1 MAIEERKTKTGISFK
16 IIAYDGYKIDKDG
29 KYIQVK
35 KSKTF
40 KPPKDMPIRQARRL
54 AQQMELDFT
63 DQYKKHQASGINM
76 KLSEVWDW
84 FNKFYAPNYLRES
97 TLETMKCIVE
107 AKILPEI
114 GHIKIGDFSPNRITA
129 FLYDAA
135 IYKDKDGNPLQ
146 PIKYYKDSY
155 TQLIFSKLHTL
166 FDVAV
171 KQGWIKDNPCTNAI
185 KPKRNKSKKIPPF
198 EIEQIKDLIKRS
210 EDFNTYNAVIHFQL
224 YTGMRIGETLALT
237 WDDID
242 FDKRIIEINKTVNF
256 IKGEFKI
263 GPPKTDNSYRV
274 LGMNNTVYNLLK
286 QVKEQQDEMKNA
298 LKDVWQNLNLVFT
311 QDTGGYIQK
320 ANINNRLNSLK
331 KGTNYEYITVH
342 SLRHA
347 NATLLLMNGV
357 DLKIVSA
364 HLGHNDIQTTAN
376 IYIDVL
382 KSQRQV
388 VAQLI
393 EFNLETQ

>member
-1 MAIEERKTKTGISFK
+1 MSIQERKTKTGISFR
-16 IIAYDGYKIDKDG
+16 IIAYDGYKIDKNG
-29 KYIQVK
+29 NYRQVRK
-35 KSKTF
+35 TKTF
-40 KPPKDMPIRQARRL
+40 KPPKDMPLRQARKI

-63 DQYKKHQASGINM
+63 DQYKKNQASGVNM
-76 KLSEVWDW
+76 KLTEVWEW
-84 FNKFYAPNYLRES
+84 FSKYYAPNYLRES
-97 TLETMKCIVE
+97 TQETMRNIVE

-114 GHIKIGDFSPNRITA
+114 GHIKLGDFSSNRITA
-129 FLYDAA
+129 FLYDVA
-135 IYKDKDGNPLQ
+135 IYKDKDGK
-146 PIKYYKDSY
+146 PIKPTQYYKDSY

-185 KPKRNKSKKIPPF
+185 KPKRNKTQKLPPF
-198 EIEQIKDLIKRS
+198 EIDQIKDLLKRS
-210 EDFNTYNAVIHFQL
+210 ENFDTYNAVIHFQL

-242 FDKRIIEINKTVNF
+242 FDKRTININKTINYVR
-256 IKGEFKI
+256 GEFKV
-263 GPPKTDNSYRV
+263 GPPKTENSYRI
-274 LGMNNTVYNLLK
+274 LGMNNTVYHLLQ
-286 QVKEQQDEMKNA
+286 QVKEEQDKMKIA
-298 LKDVWQNLNLVFT
+298 LKDVWQDLNLVFT

-320 ANINNRLNSLK
+320 ANINNRLSSLK

-376 IYIDVL
+376 VYIDVL
-382 KSQRQV
+382 KSQQQV

-393 EFNLETQ
+393 EFNLES

>member
-1 MAIEERKTKTGISFK
+1 MSIQERKTKTGISFR
-16 IIAYDGYKIDKDG
+16 ITAYDGYKIDKNG
-29 KYIQVK
+29 NYRQVRK
-35 KSKTF
+35 TKTF
-40 KPPKDMPIRQARRL
+40 KPPKDMPLRQARKI

-63 DQYKKHQASGINM
+63 DQYKKNQASGVNM

-84 FNKFYAPNYLRES
+84 FSKYYAPNYLRES
-97 TLETMKCIVE
+97 TQETMRNIVE

-114 GHIKIGDFSPNRITA
+114 GHIKLGDFSPNRITA
-129 FLYDAA
+129 FLYDVA
-135 IYKDKDGNPLQ
+135 IYKDKDGK
-146 PIKYYKDSY
+146 PIKPTKYYKDSY

-166 FDVAV
+166 FDIAV

-185 KPKRNKSKKIPPF
+185 KPKRNKTQKLPPF
-198 EIEQIKDLIKRS
+198 EIDQIKDLLKRS
-210 EDFNTYNAVIHFQL
+210 ENFDTYNAVIHFQL

-242 FDKRIIEINKTVNF
+242 FEKRTININKTINYV
-256 IKGEFKI
+256 KGEFKI
-263 GPPKTDNSYRV
+263 GPPKTDNSYRI
-274 LGMNNTVYNLLK
+274 LGMNNTVYSLL
-286 QVKEQQDEMKNA
+286 QQIKEEQDKMKKA
-298 LKDVWQNLNLVFT
+298 LKDVWQDLNLVFT

-320 ANINNRLNSLK
+320 ANINNRLSSLK

-376 IYIDVL
+376 VYIDVL
-382 KSQRQV
+382 KSQQQV

-393 EFNLETQ
+393 EFNLES

>member
-1 MAIEERKTKTGISFK
+1 MSIQERKTKTGISFR
-16 IIAYDGYKIDKDG
+16 IIAYDGYKIDKNG
-29 KYIQVK
+29 NYRQVRK
-35 KSKTF
+35 TKTF
-40 KPPKDMPIRQARRL
+40 KPPKDMPLRQARKI

-63 DQYKKHQASGINM
+63 DQYKKNQASGVNM
-76 KLSEVWDW
+76 KLTEVWEW
-84 FNKFYAPNYLRES
+84 FSKYYAPNYLRES
-97 TLETMKCIVE
+97 TQEMMRNIVE
-107 AKILPEI
+107 TKILPEI
-114 GHIKIGDFSPNRITA
+114 GHIKLGDFSPNRITA
-129 FLYDAA
+129 FLYDVA
-135 IYKDKDGNPLQ
+135 IYKDKDGK
-146 PIKYYKDSY
+146 PIKPTQYYKDSY

-185 KPKRNKSKKIPPF
+185 KPKRNKTQKLPPF
-198 EIEQIKDLIKRS
+198 EIDQIKDLLKRS
-210 EDFNTYNAVIHFQL
+210 ENFDTYNAVIHFQL

-242 FDKRIIEINKTVNF
+242 FDKRTININKTINYVR
-256 IKGEFKI
+256 GEFKV
-263 GPPKTDNSYRV
+263 GPPKTENSYRI
-274 LGMNNTVYNLLK
+274 LGMNNTVYNLLQ
-286 QVKEQQDEMKNA
+286 QVKEEQDKMKLA
-298 LKDVWQNLNLVFT
+298 LKDVWQDLNLVFT

-320 ANINNRLNSLK
+320 ANINNRLSSLK

-376 IYIDVL
+376 VYIDVL
-382 KSQRQV
+382 KSQQQV

-393 EFNLETQ
+393 EFNLES

>member
-1 MAIEERKTKTGISFK
+1 MSIQERKTKTGISFR
-16 IIAYDGYKIDKDG
+16 ITAYDGYKIDKNG
-29 KYIQVK
+29 NYRQVRK
-35 KSKTF
+35 TKTF
-40 KPPKDMPIRQARRL
+40 KPPKDMPLRQARKI

-63 DQYKKHQASGINM
+63 DQYKKDQASGVSM

-84 FNKFYAPNYLRES
+84 FSKYYAPNYLRES
-97 TLETMKCIVE
+97 TQETMRNIVE

-114 GHIKIGDFSPNRITA
+114 GHIKLGDFSPNRITA
-129 FLYDAA
+129 FLYDVA
-135 IYKDKDGNPLQ
+135 IYKDKDGK
-146 PIKYYKDSY
+146 PIKPTKYYKDSY

-166 FDVAV
+166 FDIAV

-185 KPKRNKSKKIPPF
+185 KPKRNKTQKLPPF
-198 EIEQIKDLIKRS
+198 EIDQIKDLLKRS
-210 EDFNTYNAVIHFQL
+210 ENFDTYNAVIHFQL

-242 FDKRIIEINKTVNF
+242 FEKRTININKTINYV
-256 IKGEFKI
+256 KGEFKI
-263 GPPKTDNSYRV
+263 GPPKTDNSYRI
-274 LGMNNTVYNLLK
+274 LGMNNTVYSLL
-286 QVKEQQDEMKNA
+286 QQIKEEQDKMKKA
-298 LKDVWQNLNLVFT
+298 LKDVWQDLNLVFT

-320 ANINNRLNSLK
+320 ANINNRLSSLK

-376 IYIDVL
+376 VYIDVL
-382 KSQRQV
+382 KSQQQV

-393 EFNLETQ
+393 EFNLES

>member
-1 MAIEERKTKTGISFK
+1 MSIQERKTKTGISFR
-16 IIAYDGYKIDKDG
+16 ITAYDGYKIDKNG
-29 KYIQVK
+29 NYRQVRK
-35 KSKTF
+35 TKTF
-40 KPPKDMPIRQARRL
+40 KPPKDMPLRQARKI

-63 DQYKKHQASGINM
+63 DQYKKNQASGVSM

-84 FNKFYAPNYLRES
+84 FSKYYAPNYLRES
-97 TLETMKCIVE
+97 TQETMRNIVE

-114 GHIKIGDFSPNRITA
+114 GHIKLGDFSPNRITA
-129 FLYDAA
+129 FLYDVA
-135 IYKDKDGNPLQ
+135 IYKDKDGK
-146 PIKYYKDSY
+146 PIKPTKYYKDSY

-166 FDVAV
+166 FDIAV

-185 KPKRNKSKKIPPF
+185 KPKRNKTQKLPPF
-198 EIEQIKDLIKRS
+198 EIDQIKDLLKRS
-210 EDFNTYNAVIHFQL
+210 ENFDTYNAVIHFQL

-242 FDKRIIEINKTVNF
+242 FEKRTININKTINYV
-256 IKGEFKI
+256 KGEFKI
-263 GPPKTDNSYRV
+263 GPPKTDNSYRI
-274 LGMNNTVYNLLK
+274 LGMNNTVYSPL
-286 QVKEQQDEMKNA
+286 QQIKEEQDKMKKA
-298 LKDVWQNLNLVFT
+298 LKDVWQDLNLVFT

-320 ANINNRLNSLK
+320 ANINNRLSSLK

-376 IYIDVL
+376 VYIDVL
-382 KSQRQV
+382 KSQQQV

-393 EFNLETQ
+393 EFNLES

>member
-1 MAIEERKTKTGISFK
+1 MSIQERKTKTGISFR
-16 IIAYDGYKIDKDG
+16 IIAYDGYKIDKNG
-29 KYIQVK
+29 NYRQVRK
-35 KSKTF
+35 TKTF
-40 KPPKDMPIRQARRL
+40 KPPKDMPLRQARKI

-63 DQYKKHQASGINM
+63 DQYKKNQASGVNM
-76 KLSEVWDW
+76 KLTEVWEW
-84 FNKFYAPNYLRES
+84 FSKYYAPNYLRES
-97 TLETMKCIVE
+97 TQETMRNIVE
-107 AKILPEI
+107 TKILPEI
-114 GHIKIGDFSPNRITA
+114 GQIKLGDFSSNRITA
-129 FLYDAA
+129 FLYDVA
-135 IYKDKDGNPLQ
+135 IYKDKDGK
-146 PIKYYKDSY
+146 PIKPTQYYKDSY

-185 KPKRNKSKKIPPF
+185 KPKRNKTQKLPPF
-198 EIEQIKDLIKRS
+198 EIDQIKDLLKRS
-210 EDFNTYNAVIHFQL
+210 ENFDTYNAVIHFQL

-242 FDKRIIEINKTVNF
+242 FDKRTININKTINYVR
-256 IKGEFKI
+256 GEFKV
-263 GPPKTDNSYRV
+263 GPPKTENSYRI
-274 LGMNNTVYNLLK
+274 LGMNNTVYHLLQ
-286 QVKEQQDEMKNA
+286 QVKEEQDKMKIA
-298 LKDVWQNLNLVFT
+298 LKDVWQDLNLVFT

-320 ANINNRLNSLK
+320 ANINNRLSSLK

-376 IYIDVL
+376 VYIDVL
-382 KSQRQV
+382 KSQQQV

-393 EFNLETQ
+393 EFNLES

>member
-1 MAIEERKTKTGISFK
+1 MSIQERKTKTGISFR
-16 IIAYDGYKIDKDG
+16 IIAYDGYKIDKNG
-29 KYIQVK
+29 NYRQVRK
-35 KSKTF
+35 TKTF
-40 KPPKDMPIRQARRL
+40 KPPKDMPLRQARKI

-63 DQYKKHQASGINM
+63 DQYKKNQASGVNM
-76 KLSEVWDW
+76 KLTEVWEW
-84 FNKFYAPNYLRES
+84 FSKYYAPNYLRES
-97 TLETMKCIVE
+97 TQETMRNIVE
-107 AKILPEI
+107 TKILPEI
-114 GHIKIGDFSPNRITA
+114 GHIKLGDFSPNRITA
-129 FLYDAA
+129 FLYDVA
-135 IYKDKDGNPLQ
+135 IYKDKDGK
-146 PIKYYKDSY
+146 PIKPTKYYKDSY

-185 KPKRNKSKKIPPF
+185 KPKRNKTQKLPPF
-198 EIEQIKDLIKRS
+198 EIDQIKDLLKRS
-210 EDFNTYNAVIHFQL
+210 ENFDTYNAVIHFQL

-242 FDKRIIEINKTVNF
+242 FDKRTININKTINYVR
-256 IKGEFKI
+256 GEFKV
-263 GPPKTDNSYRV
+263 GPPKTENSYRI
-274 LGMNNTVYNLLK
+274 LGMNNTVYHLLQ
-286 QVKEQQDEMKNA
+286 QVKEEQDKMKIA
-298 LKDVWQNLNLVFT
+298 LKDVWQDLNLVFT

-320 ANINNRLNSLK
+320 ANINNRLSSLK

-376 IYIDVL
+376 VYIDVL
-382 KSQRQV
+382 KSQQQV

-393 EFNLETQ
+393 EFNLES

>member
-1 MAIEERKTKTGISFK
+1 MSIQERKTKTGISFR
-16 IIAYDGYKIDKDG
+16 IIAYDGYKIDKNG
-29 KYIQVK
+29 NYRQVRK
-35 KSKTF
+35 TKTF
-40 KPPKDMPIRQARRL
+40 KPPKDMPLRQARKI

-63 DQYKKHQASGINM
+63 DQYKKNQASGVNM
-76 KLSEVWDW
+76 KLTEVWEW
-84 FNKFYAPNYLRES
+84 FSKYYAPNYLRES
-97 TLETMKCIVE
+97 TQETMRNIVE
-107 AKILPEI
+107 TKILPEI
-114 GHIKIGDFSPNRITA
+114 GHIKLGDFSPNRITA
-129 FLYDAA
+129 FLYDVA
-135 IYKDKDGNPLQ
+135 IYKDKDGK
-146 PIKYYKDSY
+146 PIKPTQYYKDSY

-185 KPKRNKSKKIPPF
+185 KPKRNKTQKLPPF
-198 EIEQIKDLIKRS
+198 EIDQIKDLLKRS
-210 EDFNTYNAVIHFQL
+210 ENFDTYNAVIHFQL

-242 FDKRIIEINKTVNF
+242 FDKRTIIINKTINYVR
-256 IKGEFKI
+256 GEFKV
-263 GPPKTDNSYRV
+263 GPPKTENSYRI
-274 LGMNNTVYNLLK
+274 LGMNNTVYNLLQ
-286 QVKEQQDEMKNA
+286 QVKEEQDKMKLA
-298 LKDVWQNLNLVFT
+298 LKDVWQDLNLVFT

-320 ANINNRLNSLK
+320 ANINNRLSSLK

-376 IYIDVL
+376 VYIDVL
-382 KSQRQV
+382 KSQQQV

-393 EFNLETQ
+393 EFNLES

>member
-1 MAIEERKTKTGISFK
+1 MSIQERKTKTGISFR
-16 IIAYDGYKIDKDG
+16 ITAYDEYKIDKNG
-29 KYIQVK
+29 NYRQVRK
-35 KSKTF
+35 TKTF
-40 KPPKDMPIRQARRL
+40 KPPKDMPLRQARKI

-63 DQYKKHQASGINM
+63 DQYKKNQASGVSM

-84 FNKFYAPNYLRES
+84 FSKYYAPNYLRES
-97 TLETMKCIVE
+97 TQETMRNIVE

-114 GHIKIGDFSPNRITA
+114 GHIKLGDFSPNRITA
-129 FLYDAA
+129 FLYDVA
-135 IYKDKDGNPLQ
+135 IYKDKDGK
-146 PIKYYKDSY
+146 PIKPTKYYKDSY

-166 FDVAV
+166 FDIAV

-185 KPKRNKSKKIPPF
+185 KPKRNKTQKLPPF
-198 EIEQIKDLIKRS
+198 EIDQIKDLLKRS
-210 EDFNTYNAVIHFQL
+210 ENFDTYNAVIHFQL

-242 FDKRIIEINKTVNF
+242 FEKRTININKTINYV
-256 IKGEFKI
+256 KGEFKI
-263 GPPKTDNSYRV
+263 GPPKTDNSYRI
-274 LGMNNTVYNLLK
+274 LGMNNTVYSLL
-286 QVKEQQDEMKNA
+286 QQIKEEQDKMKKA
-298 LKDVWQNLNLVFT
+298 LKDVWQDLNLVFT

-320 ANINNRLNSLK
+320 ANINNRLSSLK

-376 IYIDVL
+376 VYIDVL
-382 KSQRQV
+382 KSQQQV

-393 EFNLETQ
+393 EFNLES

>member
-1 MAIEERKTKTGISFK
+1 MSIQERKTKTGISFR
-16 IIAYDGYKIDKDG
+16 ITAYDGYKIDKNG
-29 KYIQVK
+29 NYRQVRK
-35 KSKTF
+35 TKTF
-40 KPPKDMPIRQARRL
+40 KPPKDMPLRQARKI

-63 DQYKKHQASGINM
+63 DQYKKNQASGVSM

-84 FNKFYAPNYLRES
+84 FSKYYAPNYLRES
-97 TLETMKCIVE
+97 TQETMRNIVE

-114 GHIKIGDFSPNRITA
+114 GHIKLGDFSPNRITA
-129 FLYDAA
+129 FLYDVA
-135 IYKDKDGNPLQ
+135 IYKDKDGK
-146 PIKYYKDSY
+146 PIKPTKYYKDSY

-166 FDVAV
+166 FDIAV

-185 KPKRNKSKKIPPF
+185 KPKRNKTQKLPPF
-198 EIEQIKDLIKRS
+198 ESDQIKDLLKRS
-210 EDFNTYNAVIHFQL
+210 ENFDTYNAVIHFQL

-242 FDKRIIEINKTVNF
+242 FEKRTININKTINYV
-256 IKGEFKI
+256 KGEFKI
-263 GPPKTDNSYRV
+263 GPPKTDNSYRI
-274 LGMNNTVYNLLK
+274 LGMNNTVYSLL
-286 QVKEQQDEMKNA
+286 QQIKEEQDKMKKA
-298 LKDVWQNLNLVFT
+298 LKDVWQDLNLVFT

-320 ANINNRLNSLK
+320 ANINNRLSSLK

-376 IYIDVL
+376 VYIDVL
-382 KSQRQV
+382 KSQQQV

-393 EFNLETQ
+393 EFNLES

>member
-1 MAIEERKTKTGISFK
+1 MSIQERKTKTGISFR
-16 IIAYDGYKIDKDG
+16 ITAYDGYKIDKNG
-29 KYIQVK
+29 NYRQVRK
-35 KSKTF
+35 TKTF
-40 KPPKDMPIRQARRL
+40 KPPKDMPLRQARKI

-63 DQYKKHQASGINM
+63 DQYKKNQASGVSM

-84 FNKFYAPNYLRES
+84 FSKYYAPNYLRES
-97 TLETMKCIVE
+97 TQETMRNIVE

-114 GHIKIGDFSPNRITA
+114 GHIKLGDFSPNRITA
-129 FLYDAA
+129 FLYDVA
-135 IYKDKDGNPLQ
+135 IYKDKDGK
-146 PIKYYKDSY
+146 PIKPTKYYKDSY

-166 FDVAV
+166 FDIAV

-185 KPKRNKSKKIPPF
+185 KPKRNKTQKLPPF
-198 EIEQIKDLIKRS
+198 EIDQIKDLLKRS
-210 EDFNTYNAVIHFQL
+210 ENFDTYNAVIHFQL

-242 FDKRIIEINKTVNF
+242 FEKRTININKTINYV
-256 IKGEFKI
+256 KGEFKI
-263 GPPKTDNSYRV
+263 GPPKIDNSYRI
-274 LGMNNTVYNLLK
+274 LGMNNTVYSLL
-286 QVKEQQDEMKNA
+286 QQIKEEQDKMKKA
-298 LKDVWQNLNLVFT
+298 LKDVWQDLNLVFT

-320 ANINNRLNSLK
+320 ANINNRLSSLK

-376 IYIDVL
+376 VYIDVL
-382 KSQRQV
+382 KSQQQV

-393 EFNLETQ
+393 EFNLES

>member
-1 MAIEERKTKTGISFK
+1 MSITERKNKDGTISFK
-16 IIAYDGYKIDKDG
+16 IVASDGYKIDKNG
-29 KYIQVK
+29 NYRQVRK
-35 KSKTF
+35 TKTF
-40 KPPKDMPIRQARRL
+40 KPPKDMPLRQARKI

-63 DQYKKHQASGINM
+63 DQYKKNQASGVSM

-84 FNKFYAPNYLRES
+84 FSKYYAPNYLRES
-97 TLETMKCIVE
+97 TQETMRNIVE

-114 GHIKIGDFSPNRITA
+114 GHIKLGDFSPNRITA
-129 FLYDAA
+129 FLYDVA
-135 IYKDKDGNPLQ
+135 IYKDKDGK
-146 PIKYYKDSY
+146 PIKPTKYYKDSY

-166 FDVAV
+166 FDIAV

-185 KPKRNKSKKIPPF
+185 KPKRNKTQKLPPF
-198 EIEQIKDLIKRS
+198 EIDQIKDLLKRS
-210 EDFNTYNAVIHFQL
+210 ENFDTYNAVIHFQL

-242 FDKRIIEINKTVNF
+242 FEKRTININKTINYV
-256 IKGEFKI
+256 KGEFKI
-263 GPPKTDNSYRV
+263 GPPKTDNSYRI
-274 LGMNNTVYNLLK
+274 LGMNNTVYSLL
-286 QVKEQQDEMKNA
+286 QQIKEEQDKMKKA
-298 LKDVWQNLNLVFT
+298 LKDVWQDLNLVFT

-320 ANINNRLNSLK
+320 ANINNRLSSLK

-376 IYIDVL
+376 VYIDVL
-382 KSQRQV
+382 KSQQQV

-393 EFNLETQ
+393 EFNLES

>member
-1 MAIEERKTKTGISFK
+1 MSIQERKTKTGISFR
-16 IIAYDGYKIDKDG
+16 ITAYDGYKIDKNG
-29 KYIQVK
+29 NYRQVRK
-35 KSKTF
+35 TKTF
-40 KPPKDMPIRQARRL
+40 KPPKDTPLRQARKI

-63 DQYKKHQASGINM
+63 DQYKKNQASGVSM

-84 FNKFYAPNYLRES
+84 FSKYYAPNYLRES
-97 TLETMKCIVE
+97 TQETMRNIVE

-114 GHIKIGDFSPNRITA
+114 GHIKLGDFSPNRITA
-129 FLYDAA
+129 FLYDVA
-135 IYKDKDGNPLQ
+135 IYKDKDGK
-146 PIKYYKDSY
+146 PIKPTKYYKDSY

-166 FDVAV
+166 FDIAV

-185 KPKRNKSKKIPPF
+185 KPKRNKTQKLPPF
-198 EIEQIKDLIKRS
+198 EIDQIKDLLKRS
-210 EDFNTYNAVIHFQL
+210 ENFDTYNAVIHFQL

-242 FDKRIIEINKTVNF
+242 FEKRTININKTINYV
-256 IKGEFKI
+256 KGEFKI
-263 GPPKTDNSYRV
+263 GPPKTDNSYRI
-274 LGMNNTVYNLLK
+274 LGMNNTVYSLL
-286 QVKEQQDEMKNA
+286 QQIKEEQDKMKKA
-298 LKDVWQNLNLVFT
+298 LKDVWQDLNLVFT

-320 ANINNRLNSLK
+320 ANINNRLSSLK

-376 IYIDVL
+376 VYIDVL
-382 KSQRQV
+382 KSQQQV

-393 EFNLETQ
+393 EFNLES

>member
-1 MAIEERKTKTGISFK
+1 MSIQERKTKTGISFR
-16 IIAYDGYKIDKDG
+16 ITAYDGYKIDKNG
-29 KYIQVK
+29 NYRQVRK
-35 KSKTF
+35 TKTF
-40 KPPKDMPIRQARRL
+40 KPPKDMPLRQARKI

-63 DQYKKHQASGINM
+63 DQYKKNQASGVNM

-84 FNKFYAPNYLRES
+84 FSKYYAPNYLRES
-97 TLETMKCIVE
+97 TQETMRNIVE

-114 GHIKIGDFSPNRITA
+114 GHIKLGDFSPNRITA
-129 FLYDAA
+129 FLYDVA
-135 IYKDKDGNPLQ
+135 IYKDKDGK
-146 PIKYYKDSY
+146 PIKPTKYYKDSY

-166 FDVAV
+166 FDIAV

-185 KPKRNKSKKIPPF
+185 KPKRNKTQKLPPF
-198 EIEQIKDLIKRS
+198 EIDQIKDLLKRS
-210 EDFNTYNAVIHFQL
+210 ENFDTYNAVIHFQL

-242 FDKRIIEINKTVNF
+242 FEKRTININKTINYV
-256 IKGEFKI
+256 KGEFKI
-263 GPPKTDNSYRV
+263 GPPKTDNSYRI
-274 LGMNNTVYNLLK
+274 LGMNNTVYSLL
-286 QVKEQQDEMKNA
+286 QQIKEEQDKMKKA
-298 LKDVWQNLNLVFT
+298 LKDVWQDLNLVFT

-320 ANINNRLNSLK
+320 ANINNRLSSLK

-357 DLKIVSA
+357 DLKLVSA

-376 IYIDVL
+376 VYIDVL
-382 KSQRQV
+382 KSQQQV

-393 EFNLETQ
+393 EFNLES

>member
-1 MAIEERKTKTGISFK
+1 MSIQERKTKTGISFR
-16 IIAYDGYKIDKDG
+16 ITAYDGYKIDKNG
-29 KYIQVK
+29 NYRQVRK
-35 KSKTF
+35 TKTF
-40 KPPKDMPIRQARRL
+40 KPPKDMPLRQARKI

-63 DQYKKHQASGINM
+63 DQYKKNQASGVSM

-84 FNKFYAPNYLRES
+84 FSKYYAPNYLRES
-97 TLETMKCIVE
+97 TQETMRNIVE

-114 GHIKIGDFSPNRITA
+114 GHIKLGDFSPNRITA
-129 FLYDAA
+129 FLYDVA
-135 IYKDKDGNPLQ
+135 IYKDKDGK
-146 PIKYYKDSY
+146 PIKPTKYYKDSY

-166 FDVAV
+166 FDIAV

-185 KPKRNKSKKIPPF
+185 KPKRNKTQKLPPF
-198 EIEQIKDLIKRS
+198 EIDQIKDLLKRS
-210 EDFNTYNAVIHFQL
+210 ENFDTYNAVIHFQL
-224 YTGMRIGETLALT
+224 YIGMRIGETLALT

-242 FDKRIIEINKTVNF
+242 FEKRTININKTINYV
-256 IKGEFKI
+256 KGEFKI
-263 GPPKTDNSYRV
+263 GPPKTDNSYRI
-274 LGMNNTVYNLLK
+274 LGMNNTVYSLL
-286 QVKEQQDEMKNA
+286 QQIKEEQDKMKKA
-298 LKDVWQNLNLVFT
+298 LKDVWQDLNLVFT

-320 ANINNRLNSLK
+320 ANINNRLSSLK

-376 IYIDVL
+376 VYIDVL
-382 KSQRQV
+382 KSQQQV

-393 EFNLETQ
+393 EFNLES

>member
-1 MAIEERKTKTGISFK
+1 MSIQERKTKTGISFR
-16 IIAYDGYKIDKDG
+16 ITAYDGYKIDKNG
-29 KYIQVK
+29 NYRQVRK
-35 KSKTF
+35 TKTF
-40 KPPKDMPIRQARRL
+40 KPPKDMPLRQARKI

-63 DQYKKHQASGINM
+63 DQYKKNQASGVSM

-84 FNKFYAPNYLRES
+84 FSKYYAPNYLRES
-97 TLETMKCIVE
+97 TQETMRNIVE

-114 GHIKIGDFSPNRITA
+114 GHIKLGDFSPNRITA
-129 FLYDAA
+129 FLYDVA
-135 IYKDKDGNPLQ
+135 IYKDKDGK
-146 PIKYYKDSY
+146 PIKPTKYYKDSY

-166 FDVAV
+166 FDIAV

-185 KPKRNKSKKIPPF
+185 KPKRNKTQKLPPF
-198 EIEQIKDLIKRS
+198 EIDQIKDLLKRS
-210 EDFNTYNAVIHFQL
+210 ENFDTYNAVIHFQL

-242 FDKRIIEINKTVNF
+242 FEKRTININKTINYV
-256 IKGEFKI
+256 KGEFKI
-263 GPPKTDNSYRV
+263 GPPKTDNSYRI
-274 LGMNNTVYNLLK
+274 LGMNNTVYSLL
-286 QVKEQQDEMKNA
+286 QQIKEEQDKMKKA
-298 LKDVWQNLNLVFT
+298 LKDVWQDLNLVFT

-320 ANINNRLNSLK
+320 ANINNRLSSLK

-376 IYIDVL
+376 VYIDVL
-382 KSQRQV
+382 KSQQQV

-393 EFNLETQ
+393 EFNLES

>member
-1 MAIEERKTKTGISFK
+1 MSIQERKTKTGISFR
-16 IIAYDGYKIDKDG
+16 ITAYDGYKIEKNG
-29 KYIQVK
+29 NYRQVRK
-35 KSKTF
+35 TKTF
-40 KPPKDMPIRQARRL
+40 KPPKDMPLRQARKI

-63 DQYKKHQASGINM
+63 DQYKKNQASGVSM

-84 FNKFYAPNYLRES
+84 FSKYYAPNYLRES
-97 TLETMKCIVE
+97 TQETMRNIVE

-114 GHIKIGDFSPNRITA
+114 GHIKLGDFSPNRITA
-129 FLYDAA
+129 FLYDVA
-135 IYKDKDGNPLQ
+135 IYKDKDGK
-146 PIKYYKDSY
+146 PIKPTKYYKDSY

-166 FDVAV
+166 FDIAV

-185 KPKRNKSKKIPPF
+185 KPKRNKTQKLPPF
-198 EIEQIKDLIKRS
+198 EIDQIKDLLKRS
-210 EDFNTYNAVIHFQL
+210 ENFDTYNAVIHFQL

-242 FDKRIIEINKTVNF
+242 FEKRTININKTINYV
-256 IKGEFKI
+256 KGEFKI
-263 GPPKTDNSYRV
+263 GPPKTDNSYRI
-274 LGMNNTVYNLLK
+274 LGMNNTVYSLL
-286 QVKEQQDEMKNA
+286 QQIKEEQDKMKKA
-298 LKDVWQNLNLVFT
+298 LKDVWQDLNLVFT

-320 ANINNRLNSLK
+320 ANINNRLSSLK

-376 IYIDVL
+376 VYIDVL
-382 KSQRQV
+382 KSQQQV

-393 EFNLETQ
+393 EFNLES

>member
-1 MAIEERKTKTGISFK
+1 MSIQERKTKTGISFR
-16 IIAYDGYKIDKDG
+16 IIAYDGYKIDKNG
-29 KYIQVK
+29 NYRQVRK
-35 KSKTF
+35 TKTF
-40 KPPKDMPIRQARRL
+40 KPPKDMPLRQARKI

-63 DQYKKHQASGINM
+63 DQYKKNQASGVNM
-76 KLSEVWDW
+76 KLTKVWEW
-84 FNKFYAPNYLRES
+84 FSKYYAPNYLRES
-97 TLETMKCIVE
+97 TQEMMRNIVE
-107 AKILPEI
+107 TKILPEI
-114 GHIKIGDFSPNRITA
+114 GHIKLGDFSPNRITA
-129 FLYDAA
+129 FLYDVA
-135 IYKDKDGNPLQ
+135 IYKDKDGK
-146 PIKYYKDSY
+146 PIKPTQYYKDSY

-185 KPKRNKSKKIPPF
+185 KPKRNKTQKLPPF
-198 EIEQIKDLIKRS
+198 EIDQIKDLLKRS
-210 EDFNTYNAVIHFQL
+210 ENFDTYNAVIHFQL

-242 FDKRIIEINKTVNF
+242 FDKRTININKTINYVR
-256 IKGEFKI
+256 GEFKV
-263 GPPKTDNSYRV
+263 GPPKTENSYRI
-274 LGMNNTVYNLLK
+274 LGMNNTVYNLLQ
-286 QVKEQQDEMKNA
+286 QVKEEQDKMKLA
-298 LKDVWQNLNLVFT
+298 LKDVWQDLNLVFT

-320 ANINNRLNSLK
+320 ANINNRLSSLK

-376 IYIDVL
+376 VYIDVL
-382 KSQRQV
+382 KSQQQV

-393 EFNLETQ
+393 EFNLES

>member
-1 MAIEERKTKTGISFK
+1 MSIQERKTKTGISFR
-16 IIAYDGYKIDKDG
+16 IIAYDGYKIDKNG
-29 KYIQVK
+29 NYRQVRK
-35 KSKTF
+35 TKTF
-40 KPPKDMPIRQARRL
+40 KPPKDMPLRQARKI

-63 DQYKKHQASGINM
+63 DQYKKNQASGVNM
-76 KLSEVWDW
+76 KLTEVWEW
-84 FNKFYAPNYLRES
+84 FSKYYAPNYLRES
-97 TLETMKCIVE
+97 TQEMMRNIVE
-107 AKILPEI
+107 TKILPEI
-114 GHIKIGDFSPNRITA
+114 GHIKLGDFSPNRITA
-129 FLYDAA
+129 FLYDVA
-135 IYKDKDGNPLQ
+135 IYKDKDGK
-146 PIKYYKDSY
+146 PIKPTQYYKVSY

-185 KPKRNKSKKIPPF
+185 KPKRNKTQKLPPF
-198 EIEQIKDLIKRS
+198 EIDQIKDLLKRS
-210 EDFNTYNAVIHFQL
+210 ENFDTYNAVIHFQL

-242 FDKRIIEINKTVNF
+242 FDKRTININKTINYVR
-256 IKGEFKI
+256 GEFKV
-263 GPPKTDNSYRV
+263 GPPKTENSYRI
-274 LGMNNTVYNLLK
+274 LGMNNTVYNLLQ
-286 QVKEQQDEMKNA
+286 QVKEEQDKMKLA
-298 LKDVWQNLNLVFT
+298 LKDVWQDLNLVFT

-320 ANINNRLNSLK
+320 ANINNRLSSLK

-376 IYIDVL
+376 VYIDVL
-382 KSQRQV
+382 KSQQQV

-393 EFNLETQ
+393 EFNLES